1 MKWQIILFYKKKLK
15 YSFWHIIFSFFFI
28 LGSRFSDSEI
38 SDLEDV
44 SAGGGSGYHR
54 RNRQLPMAGYAAS
67 DFGGSIAGKFNDISL
82 YIQMVYYPTV
92 ATWCKKWRL
101 NDKKN
106 SSVISVW
113 GFDFFA
119 MTKSWNWRIG
129 IVIIYN

>member
-1 MKWQIILFYKKKLK
+1 MTNYTILQEKVKIQFLDKL
-15 YSFWHIIFSFFFI
+15 FLAFVFI

-82 YIQMVYYPTV
+82 YIQMVDYLIV
-92 ATWCKKWRL
+92 ATWCKK
-101 NDKKN
+101 NED
-106 SSVISVW
+106 
-113 GFDFFA
+113 
-119 MTKSWNWRIG
+119 
-129 IVIIYN
+129 